1 MKMALQ
7 GINTNYGPGVRSGN
21 TAHERPLIRLIS
33 NDEMDKAEA
42 EKEEARRQAEESN
55 NSPLISSLA
64 GHIRSAY
71 TVAINAKT
79 IVSERMLQCLRQ
91 REGVYEADILDLIE
105 KANGTKIYMLLTDTK
120 CQALEAW
127 LNDIMIPSGERP
139 YSIEPTPIPDIPPN
153 IAAKAKFMFVQDY
166 FGRVQMQ
173 AQQDGVPFDLSMIDQ
188 EDFQEAKN
196 RFEKDLL
203 NLIREQA
210 KEDAD
215 ELELYI
221 DDELVEGGWYT
232 KLSEFLYDF
241 ATYPTAFMEGPIYR
255 RRQVLKWVPVEGEMR
270 SELNVVEKTVPEYDR
285 ISPYY
290 VYPSPSSKSL
300 QDGNLC
306 VRRRFSRSDLEVL
319 RGVEGYDADI
329 IDIILDKYANGYREY
344 LAYDTEIEDLHDRP
358 QESIDPEGNI
368 DGVKFWGNVQGMMLR
383 EWGLSIEKI
392 PDPYREYP
400 IVAYMVGNYV
410 FGAKINPH
418 PLGRRN
424 IYSAS
429 FRKKN
434 DSVWGKAVPE
444 LMRDV
449 QNMCNS
455 LARAICNNAA
465 LAAGIQV
472 YQLVD
477 LIPPE
482 CARTDIYPGKIWEF
496 SSEKIKSAGQKPI
509 EFFQPL
515 LIAHQLMNLYNE
527 FFQQGSEVTGIPAY
541 IYGNQ
546 KIGGAGQTASGLSML
561 MNAAA
566 KGLRNAAKNIDVG
579 VISPSIEEHW
589 LMLMLSRPD
598 LAKGDTKIQARASD
612 YLIQQEALQM
622 RRTEFLNATEN
633 QIDMQIIG
641 IDGRAEL
648 LRENAKSLKINPEK
662 IVPSRENMIS
672 TMVEQ
677 QVQEIVTKL
686 SQILNIPPEQIVQA
700 LQAPA
705 PRQGQ
710 QGGRQQPRTREQD
723 VAGNPIAGQAVRQ
736 FN

>member
-1 MKMALQ
+1 MQQQ
-7 GINTNYGPGVRSGN
+7 GLTIGVQTGN
-21 TAHERPLIRLIS
+21 TPSNRPLVRMIS
-33 NDEMDKAEA
+33 NDEMDKVEA
-42 EKEEARRQAEESN
+42 KKEETRRQAEETN

-64 GHIRSAY
+64 GHIRAAY
-71 TVAINAKT
+71 TAAINART
-79 IVSERMLQCLRQ
+79 IVSERMLKCLRQ
-91 REGVYEADILDLIE
+91 REGKYEADIAALIE
-105 KANGTKIYMLLTDTK
+105 KSNGTSIYMLLTDTK

-139 YSIEPTPIPDIPPN
+139 YSIEPTPVPDIPPN
-153 IAAKAKFMFVQDY
+153 LVAKAQSMFLQDY

-173 AQQDGVPFDLSMIDQ
+173 AQQEGVQFDPSMVDQ
-188 EDFQEAKN
+188 EDFQEAVD
-196 RFEKDLL
+196 RFKKDLL
-203 NLIREQA
+203 NMIREQA

-215 ELELYI
+215 DLELHI
-221 DDELVEGGWYT
+221 DDELVEGGWYK
-232 KLSEFLYDF
+232 KLSEFIYDF
-241 ATYPTAFMEGPIYR
+241 ATYPTAFMEGPTYR
-255 RRQVLKWVPVEGEMR
+255 RREVLDWVPVEGEMR
-270 SELNVVEKTVPEYDR
+270 SELNVIEKIVPEYDR
-285 ISPYY
+285 ISPHH

-300 QDGNLC
+300 QEGNLC
-306 VRRRFSRSDLEVL
+306 VRRRFSRSDLDIL
-319 RGVEGYDADI
+319 RGVEGYDANT
-329 IDIILDKYANGYREY
+329 IDIILDQYANGYREY

-358 QESIDPEGNI
+358 QESMDPEGHI
-368 DGVKFWGNVQGMMLR
+368 DGVKFWGNVQGKMLL
-383 EWGLSIEKI
+383 EWGLPVEKV
-392 PDPYREYP
+392 PDPFREYP

-410 FGAKINPH
+410 FGAKLNPH

-455 LARAICNNAA
+455 LARSICNNAA

-496 SSEKIKSAGQKPI
+496 SSEKIKAAGQKPI
-509 EFFQPL
+509 EFFQPQ
-515 LIAHQLMNLYNE
+515 LIAHQLMSLYNE

-546 KIGGAGQTASGLSML
+546 NIGGAGKTASGLSML

-566 KGLRNAAKNIDVG
+566 KGLRNAAKNIDDG

-598 LAKGDTKIQARASD
+598 LAKGDTEIKARASD
-612 YLIQQEALQM
+612 YLVQQEALQM
-622 RRTEFLNATEN
+622 RRAEFLSATNN
-633 QIDMQIIG
+633 QVDMEIMG
-641 IDGRAEL
+641 IDGRAAL
-648 LRENAKSLKINPEK
+648 LRENAKALKMPPDK
-662 IVPSRENMIS
+662 IIPSREDMIS
-672 TMVEQ
+672 THVEQ
-677 QVQEIVTKL
+677 QMQEMIGKL
-686 SQILNIPPEQIVQA
+686 SQVLNIPPEQLIQA
-700 LQAPA
+700 LQAPT

-710 QGGRQQPRTREQD
+710 QGGQQQQRPRELD
-723 VAGNPIAGQAVRQ
+723 VAGNPMAGQAVRQ
-736 FN
+736 QFN